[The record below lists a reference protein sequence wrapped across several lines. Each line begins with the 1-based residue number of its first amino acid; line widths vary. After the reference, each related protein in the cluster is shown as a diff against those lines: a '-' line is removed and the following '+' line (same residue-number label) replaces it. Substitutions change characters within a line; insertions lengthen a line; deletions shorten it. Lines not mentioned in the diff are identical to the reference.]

1 MQGARCMWD
10 DVRRQ
15 TCCLTGNRT
24 IRPDL
29 RGSVF
34 GGTEIKLRELIT
46 RQGIR
51 FFGVGGAIGY
61 DTIAAEILFRLKE
74 TSYPHIRII
83 LVYPFEGFD
92 SLWTDE
98 QRQTYAKLY
107 HQYDKRVC
115 ISPSPSREAYLTRD
129 RHLVDCSSVCV
140 AHCTNNTG
148 DAAYTLQYA
157 QAQGLTIYRV

>member
-1 MQGARCMWD
+1 MWD
-10 DVRRQ
+10 DIRRQ
-15 TCCLTGNRT
+15 TCCLTGHRI

-29 RGSVF
+29 RDSVF
-34 GGTEIKLRELIT
+34 GGTEIQLRELIT

-61 DTIAAEILFRLKE
+61 DALAAEILFRLKE
-74 TSYPHIRII
+74 TSYPHIRVI

-92 SLWTDE
+92 SRWTDE
-98 QRQTYAKLY
+98 QRRTFAKLY
-107 HQYDKRVC
+107 DQYDKRVC
-115 ISPSPSREAYLTRD
+115 IAPSPSREAYLARD

-140 AHCTNNTG
+140 AHCTHNTG
-148 DAAYTLQYA
+148 GAAFTLQYA